1 MNINVHMCFIY
12 HNKKLKTTYMVIK
25 NGEVSTDILMVY
37 TTDDMSHTWMN
48 LAVFMLSEKKKRQKK
63 YSMISIFKRHGD
75 RC

>member
-1 MNINVHMCFIY
+1 
-12 HNKKLKTTYMVIK
+12 MVIK
-25 NGEVSTDILMVY
+25 NGEVSSDTLMVY
-37 TTDDMSHTWMN
+37 TTDGMSHTWIN

>member
-1 MNINVHMCFIY
+1 
-12 HNKKLKTTYMVIK
+12 MVIK

-63 YSMISIFKRHGD
+63 YSMISIFERHGD